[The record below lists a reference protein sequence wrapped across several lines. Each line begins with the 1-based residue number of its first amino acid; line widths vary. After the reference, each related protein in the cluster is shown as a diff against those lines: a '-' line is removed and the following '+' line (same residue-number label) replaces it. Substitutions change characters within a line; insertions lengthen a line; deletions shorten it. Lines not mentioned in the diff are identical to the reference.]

1 MSPPNGTWQQ
11 IIAQA
16 TASPDVLKQPEVM
29 RNLQNILQT
38 NVSVCQVNTPS
49 AARAPLASPD
59 LRAAALLLDP
69 ACSPFGP
76 TPHTPPPPPLLRGCS
91 CS

>member
-16 TASPDVLKQPEVM
+16 ASSPDVLKQPEVM

-38 NVSVCQVNTPS
+38 NVSVCQVNCISLDVDTSLSVSESLPFPF
-49 AARAPLASPD
+49 ARTKGL
-59 LRAAALLLDP
+59 LAALLKRPLIMRLDT
-69 ACSPFGP
+69 FY
-76 TPHTPPPPPLLRGCS
+76 
-91 CS
+91 